1 MKFNPAKIL
10 VQDYLELNSMTL
22 GFSEWTDEH
31 FKDNPP
37 RLLRLQRIRACLSCL
52 EIEVADF
59 HSFEKGDWVKPVSEE
74 LLETIQL
81 VLKTPFELDYEQYIR
96 PEDRYP
102 EMYHFGKF
110 LSIRVVLYKLS
121 SIRKSVL
128 AASGHFLTPV
138 LVLHHLEKK
147 VEAECLALDEV
158 LQLLLNPKELRLEHQ
173 TMVTDF
179 GFPDVDLD
187 EIDFDW
193 M

>member
-22 GFSEWTDEH
+22 GLSEWTEEH
-31 FKDNPP
+31 FRDNPP

-59 HSFEKGDWVKPVSEE
+59 YEFEDGDWVKPVSED
-74 LLETIQL
+74 LLETILL

-96 PEDRYP
+96 PEDRYS
-102 EMYHFGKF
+102 ERYHFGKF
-110 LSIRVVLYKLS
+110 LSIRVALYKLS

-138 LVLHHLEKK
+138 LALRHLEKK

-158 LQLLLNPKELRLEHQ
+158 LQLLLNPEELRVELK

-179 GFPDVDLD
+179 GFPDVDMDEVDLD
-187 EIDFDW
+187 WI
-193 M
+193 